1 MEVHQEVVLQQK
13 VKITIELDQHGDEIN
28 NLFKLGF
35 DPRSPWQAIPWG
47 MWGGI
52 PRAPFPPLIPVK
64 FFSDP
69 NGRTLI

>member
-1 MEVHQEVVLQQK
+1 VEVHQEIVHQQK
-13 VKITIELDQHGDEIN
+13 IKIELDQHGDEIN

-52 PRAPFPPLIPVK
+52 PQSQPLIPVK
-64 FFSDP
+64 FFPDP
-69 NGRTLI
+69 NVAP